1 MVLHRYISMNLRNKE
16 MKKHTVG
23 VYAGTFDPITNG
35 HLDLI
40 KRASRLYDVLYV
52 TIFENQAKKK
62 LFTLEERLD
71 FIREATKEFSNVV
84 VDSSDLLA
92 VEYAK
97 KVGATVLVRGLRA
110 TTDFEYEL
118 QMAFSNQFLD
128 DQIEMVF
135 LMTKSHQ
142 SFISSSS
149 VKEIASL
156 KHDVSELVPPCVDQA
171 LKNKFQ

>member
-1 MVLHRYISMNLRNKE
+1 
-16 MKKHTVG
+16 MKKHTIG
-23 VYAGTFDPITNG
+23 VYAGTFDPVTNG
-35 HLDLI
+35 HLDII

-62 LFTLEERLD
+62 LFSLEERLA
-71 FIREATKEFSNVV
+71 FLKEATQDLPNVII
-84 VDSSDLLA
+84 DSSDLLA

-118 QMAFSNQFLD
+118 QMAFTNQFLD

-135 LMTKSHQ
+135 LMTKSQQ

-156 KHDVSELVPPCVDQA
+156 KHDVSELVPACVNSA
-171 LKNKFQ
+171 LIDKYK